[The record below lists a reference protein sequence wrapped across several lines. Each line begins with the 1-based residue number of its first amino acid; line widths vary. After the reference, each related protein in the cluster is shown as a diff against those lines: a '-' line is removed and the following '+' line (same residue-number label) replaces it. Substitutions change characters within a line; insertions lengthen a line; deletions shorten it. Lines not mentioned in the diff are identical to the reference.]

1 MVRMEERAADASEAA
16 RSLANPRWGGRGV
29 IRSANVVVERVDE
42 LPDEVRARVHETIIE
57 AADRILVRLTPPDG
71 EPLTLVLTA
80 DQARQLCN
88 QIGAAIHAAVIK
100 SREAMM

>member
-1 MVRMEERAADASEAA
+1 MRQALV
-16 RSLANPRWGGRGV
+16 
-29 IRSANVVVERVDE
+29 
-42 LPDEVRARVHETIIE
+42 ETIIE